1 MAGYAVSLEGVD
13 MMSVRVVSGVAL
25 FIIAVWVTSV
35 AVLRIVGSGAT
46 RFSISALWSILMAA
60 AWAAWYMV
68 R

>member
-1 MAGYAVSLEGVD
+1 MT
-13 MMSVRVVSGVAL
+13 SVRVVSGVAL

-60 AWAAWYMV
+60 AWAAWYVV